1 MSMLTYIAILRG
13 INVGGKNRL
22 SMSELKSVLE
32 RAGFE
37 EIQTYIQ
44 SGNIVFKTEETSL
57 LKLAERIST
66 IIKNNWGYQVPVIVL
81 TAQQFSDV
89 LSDNPFISDREAAF
103 QYITFLDKEPEIKL
117 IENMSGTKDVP
128 NEYQVSTKA
137 VYLYCPRGYSKTK
150 LTNNFIENKLK
161 VTATTRNLKTSLI
174 LLEMAQ

>member
-1 MSMLTYIAILRG
+1 MHNYIAILRG

-22 SMSELKSVLE
+22 PMSELKAVLE

-44 SGNIVFKTEETSL
+44 SGNIVFKTEETSSV
-57 LKLAERIST
+57 KLAKRLFT
-66 IIKNNWGYQVPVIVL
+66 TIKNNWGFQVPVIVL
-81 TAQQFSDV
+81 TAQQ
-89 LSDNPFISDREAAF
+89 LSDILSVNPFISEREAAF
-103 QYITFLDKEPEIKL
+103 QHITFLDKEPEIQL
-117 IENMSGTKDVP
+117 IENMSGIKDVP

-150 LTNNFIENKLK
+150 LTNNFIEKKLK